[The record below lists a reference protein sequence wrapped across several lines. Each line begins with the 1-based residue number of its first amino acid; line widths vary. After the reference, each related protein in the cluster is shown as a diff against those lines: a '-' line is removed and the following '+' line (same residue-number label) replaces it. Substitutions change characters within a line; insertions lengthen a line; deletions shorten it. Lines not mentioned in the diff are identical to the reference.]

1 MNIFQKDGQREY
13 ILKGWKIKLYLT
25 KDLKTQDQLR
35 ALPWQGIALILATG
49 LTLGIHR
56 FCQGY
61 LSTGNYSIMVHVFIH
76 NAITGRDKSL
86 NDVT

>member
-56 FCQGY
+56 FCKGN

-86 NDVT
+86 NEV